1 MIDPGTL
8 LIYSVHITMALLGI
22 SLILVGYRVLRGP
35 SLPDRVIGLDVL
47 NSIIVGVVAVDAIA
61 TGEASFLP
69 AGLVLAL
76 LAFLATVAFAYYLR
90 RRPQD
95 D

>member
-1 MIDPGTL
+1 MIDPPTIL
-8 LIYSVHITMALLGI
+8 LYSIQITMAFLCV
-22 SLILVGYRVLRGP
+22 SLILVGYRILRGP
-35 SLPDRVIGLDVL
+35 SLPDRVVGLDVL
-47 NSIIVGVVAVDAIA
+47 NSVIVGIVAVDAIA
-61 TGEASFLP
+61 TEEASFLP
-69 AGLVLAL
+69 AGLVLSL